1 LDGFLDQLKS
11 HALSLSREA
20 VGLAE
25 KSVLALV
32 IIIVGVLVARIFRRW
47 LTKTFPRKHVAVDA
61 LLENFLL
68 RLSYHSIVGLSI
80 VFALR
85 LFINVETFIAGL
97 GVTGIIL
104 GFGLRDTLSNFA
116 SGILLLAYRPFRA
129 GETIDVEGTLG
140 VVNELTI
147 VNMRM
152 TTVDGVRVIMPN
164 SKVWGAKITNYSLS
178 ERRRLEFT
186 LKLKQQ
192 DLEPA
197 LSTLSRALEQDERLL
212 KDPKPKIRITAIADG
227 IATIT
232 IWAWILPG
240 QFDAAMND
248 GYQRLSDALDRA
260 GITPS

>member
-1 LDGFLDQLKS
+1 MDGFLDQLKS
-11 HALSLSREA
+11 HALSLSGA
-20 VGLAE
+20 AIGLAE
-25 KSVLALV
+25 KSLLALV
-32 IIIVGVLVARIFRRW
+32 IIIAGVLIARIVRRW
-47 LTKTFPRKHVAVDA
+47 LTKTFPRSRIALDS

-68 RLSYHSIVGLSI
+68 RLSYHSIIGLSI

-116 SGILLLAYRPFRA
+116 SGVLLLAYRPFRA

-140 VVNELTI
+140 VVDELTI
-147 VNMRM
+147 VNMQM

-178 ERRRLEFT
+178 NRRRLAFT
-186 LKLKQQ
+186 LKLNQQ
-192 DLEPA
+192 DLQPA
-197 LSTLSRALEQDERLL
+197 LSTLSRALDQDERVL
-212 KDPKPKIRITAIADG
+212 KEPKPTIRINSIAESA
-227 IATIT
+227 ATIT
-232 IWAWILPG
+232 IWAWVLPA

-248 GYQRLSDALDRA
+248 GYQVLSEALHRA
-260 GITPS
+260 GIPTC